1 MQTLVLDN
9 GSFAIKCGYAEDPA
23 SSRTIPNFVMRT
35 KRSKR
40 LYIGDQVD
48 TTADL
53 SGLYYRSPFER
64 GYLVHWDAELAV
76 WDRVISDDVLACTPS
91 ETNLVLTEPVN
102 NLRQIQRH
110 MDEIVFEEYQFASLV
125 RAPASRFSML
135 TANDLIYNG
144 KSQPQCVLVV
154 DVGHAFTHIV
164 PYCDQRQISQG
175 VRRVDVGGR
184 LLTNYLKETVS
195 FRYWDMMDETFIMN
209 IVKEKCCFVSRDFKR
224 DLEATRG
231 CIGRRKGNSRLGLE
245 YVLPDFTANNK
256 CGFVLD
262 DQSDISDSQLL
273 PLCNERFAVPEALF
287 YPMDVGIEQAG
298 IHQAVEQAISACPLE
313 MHRLLFANIIV
324 TGGSANMPGLPERL
338 QSEVQKLTAYKARVF
353 TSSDPMLQAWQGA
366 CKAAAEGTGD
376 WRLTKSQYEEMGA
389 KHGKPILRDGSTG
402 DWLGT
407 FVGHKGA
414 VWSAMLSPDTLR
426 AVTASADYTVKVW
439 NAITGQELVS
449 LMHDNIVKSADF
461 AGSNELV
468 ATGGHDKSVRI
479 FDVNRPDK
487 STIAASHTAPVHS
500 VKWTKHRNMI
510 ISADNSRHIN
520 IIDVRAPSVAHTLD
534 TPEKLANI
542 SLTADGKTLACAA
555 GKRVLAWDIDSF
567 KLIKDFNV
575 DYEVSVAAINPT
587 RTRMVV
593 GSKSD
598 LLIRCCNFD
607 TGKQIDAYKGH
618 HGSVHD
624 ACFSPDGQ
632 VYATGSEDGT
642 VRLWQAN
649 PGSEYGLWQYR
660 HI

>member
-1 MQTLVLDN
+1 
-9 GSFAIKCGYAEDPA
+9 
-23 SSRTIPNFVMRT
+23 MRT

-40 LYIGDQVD
+40 MYIGDLID
-48 TTADL
+48 ATTDL

-64 GYLVHWDAELAV
+64 GYLVHWDVELAV
-76 WDRVISDDVLACTPS
+76 WDRVISGDVLACTPS

-102 NLRQIQRH
+102 NLHQIQRSL
-110 MDEIVFEEYQFASLV
+110 DEIVFEEYQFASLV

-135 TANDLIYNG
+135 TASDLIYNG
-144 KSQPQCVLVV
+144 KLLPQCVLVV

-164 PYCDQRQISQG
+164 PYCNQRQIIQG
-175 VRRVDVGGR
+175 IRRVDVGGR

-209 IVKEKCCFVSRDFKR
+209 IVKEKCCFVSQDFKR
-224 DLEATRG
+224 DIEATRG
-231 CIGRRKGNSRLGLE
+231 CIGRRKGNSSLGLE
-245 YVLPDFTANNK
+245 YVLPDFTTNNK
-256 CGFVLD
+256 HGFVLD

-273 PLCNERFAVPEALF
+273 PLCNERFAIPEALF

-298 IHQAVEQAISACPLE
+298 IHQAVEQAINACPLE

-324 TGGSANMPGLPERL
+324 TGGSANMPGLSERL
-338 QSEVQKLTAYKARVF
+338 QSEIQKLTAYKARVF
-353 TSSDPMLQAWQGA
+353 TSSDPMFQAWQGA
-366 CKAAAEGTGD
+366 CKAAAEGVGD
-376 WRLTKSQYEEMGA
+376 WRLTKGQYEEMGA
-389 KHGKPILRDGSTG
+389 ERAILHYITACKDGKPILRDGSTG

-414 VWSAMLSPDTLR
+414 VWSAMLSSDTLR
-426 AVTASADYTVKVW
+426 AVTASADYTVDGGFYFDSNVCSKVW

-468 ATGGHDKSVRI
+468 ATGGQDKSVRI

-487 STIAASHTAPVHS
+487 PTIVASHTAPVRS
-500 VKWTKHRNMI
+500 VKWTQHRNMI

-520 IIDVRAPSVAHTLD
+520 IIDVRAPSVAHTLE
-534 TPEKLANI
+534 TPENIASI

-567 KLIKDFNV
+567 KLVKDFNV

-593 GSKSD
+593 GGKSD

-607 TGKQIDAYKGH
+607 TGKQIDAHKGH